1 MNPVK
6 LSVTDKKFLDVKWD
20 DDTEDR
26 IKLANLR
33 MKCPCAACSAERE
46 TQGKSYIP
54 IYSDEQLTI
63 REIKI
68 VGNYAVAIIWKD
80 GHDTGNYEYNYLK
93 KISN

>member
-46 TQGKSYIP
+46 KRGSKYIP
-54 IYSDEQLTI
+54 IYSDEELSL

-68 VGNYAVAIIWKD
+68 IGNYAVGIIWKD
-80 GHDTGNYEYNYLK
+80 GHDTGIYEYNYLK